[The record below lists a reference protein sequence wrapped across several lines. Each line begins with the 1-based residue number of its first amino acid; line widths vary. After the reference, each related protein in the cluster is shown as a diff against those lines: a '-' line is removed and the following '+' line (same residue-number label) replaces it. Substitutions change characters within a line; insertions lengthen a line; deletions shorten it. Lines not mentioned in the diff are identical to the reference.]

1 MVGKGEMKWKGLYF
15 LAFDSVIFSQLVY
28 MVGKGE
34 GKGKGLDF
42 LAFDSVTFSQQ
53 V

>member
-1 MVGKGEMKWKGLYF
+1 MVGKGEGKWKGLDF
-15 LAFDSVIFSQLVY
+15 LAFDSVIISLLVY

>member
-1 MVGKGEMKWKGLYF
+1 MVGKVEVKWKGLDF

-28 MVGKGE
+28 MV